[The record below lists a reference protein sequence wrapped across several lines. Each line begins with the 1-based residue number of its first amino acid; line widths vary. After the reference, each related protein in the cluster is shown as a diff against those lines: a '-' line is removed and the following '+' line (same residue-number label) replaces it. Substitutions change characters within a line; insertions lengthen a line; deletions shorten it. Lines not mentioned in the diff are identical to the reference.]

1 MGASDASTSIPEE
14 SESGAA
20 DASTDKVE
28 AEYIDDSHTG
38 TKVDAKYTDESGYF
52 LIFASLVDHWVIGS
66 SVSSVRWST
75 ICVLSFLW
83 IGFSSGFLK

>member
-38 TKVDAKYTDESGYF
+38 TKDDAKYTDESGYF
-52 LIFASLVDHWVIGS
+52 LIFVLLVDHWVL

-83 IGFSSGFLK
+83 IRFSSGVRK